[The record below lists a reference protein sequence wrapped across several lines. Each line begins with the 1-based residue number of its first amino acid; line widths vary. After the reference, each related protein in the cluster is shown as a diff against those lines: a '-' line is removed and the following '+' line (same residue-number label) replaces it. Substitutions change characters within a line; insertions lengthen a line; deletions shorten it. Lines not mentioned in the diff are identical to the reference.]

1 MALVNVSKMMA
12 TYTNDF
18 NGTTTNVAVKF
29 TTEAIIP
36 NDFYVDR
43 PSEIN
48 CGSLGGLFRPR
59 RLVATFSFGVH
70 EYPIYSTARIK
81 PSVEALKTAGAICID
96 LVGESWANVP
106 GTLIN
111 SPTFKT
117 TPYPI
122 QANDGTG
129 ITNNNA
135 VNGSGDKEVG
145 DYDYNSDLAD
155 LGTVSLRYAIEKQPQ
170 DILTTAK
177 SCLVN
182 PTESETSLCPAS
194 SIGIKP
200 RHFIIKAAVG
210 TVNTLA
216 RQAKVSSLADL
227 VTCGE
232 NLAAVA
238 YCLGYKGESIKNIGN
253 LLA

>member
-18 NGTTTNVAVKF
+18 NGTATNVPVKF
-29 TTEAIIP
+29 TAEAIIP
-36 NDFYVDR
+36 DGFYEDR
-43 PSEIN
+43 PTELN
-48 CGSLGGLFRPR
+48 CGSLGSLFKPR
-59 RLVATFSFGVH
+59 RLIATFSFGVH
-70 EYPIYSTARIK
+70 EYPIFSTARIK
-81 PSVEALKTAGAICID
+81 PSVEALKVAGAICID
-96 LVGESWANVP
+96 LVGESWTNVP

-111 SPTFKT
+111 TPTFKS

-122 QANDGTG
+122 QAEDGTG
-129 ITNNNA
+129 ISNPNA

-145 DYDYNSDLAD
+145 DYDYNSDLTD

-170 DILTTAK
+170 DILNAAK
-177 SCLVN
+177 GCLVN
-182 PTESETSLCPAS
+182 PTESEAAFCAAS

-200 RHFIIKAAVG
+200 RYFIIKAAVG

-227 VTCGE
+227 ATCGE